1 MSNPLST
8 QTNPNLNSNGNL
20 EKPINSNNTDNLED
34 VHLTMAI
41 PKSEEFATLWRTSEL
56 HVKNKDTS
64 AAIGPLGLLGFGL
77 TTFLLNLGNAG
88 VFDMAPCPS
97 HGYLLWGSSPANSRY
112 NGMEKG
118 K

>member
-41 PKSEEFATLWRTSEL
+41 PKSEEFATLWRTS
-56 HVKNKDTS
+56 
-64 AAIGPLGLLGFGL
+64 
-77 TTFLLNLGNAG
+77 
-88 VFDMAPCPS
+88 
-97 HGYLLWGSSPANSRY
+97 
-112 NGMEKG
+112 
-118 K
+118 

>member
-64 AAIGPLGLLGFGL
+64 AAITILRIWANNFSSQPRKRRGVRYGPL
-77 TTFLLNLGNAG
+77 
-88 VFDMAPCPS
+88 S
-97 HGYLLWGSSPANSRY
+97 
-112 NGMEKG
+112 
-118 K
+118 

>member
-1 MSNPLST
+1 MKIIKTYILKDRTLQQLIQFNVKSSFY
-8 QTNPNLNSNGNL
+8 LNSNGNL

-64 AAIGPLGLLGFGL
+64 AAIGPL
-77 TTFLLNLGNAG
+77 
-88 VFDMAPCPS
+88 
-97 HGYLLWGSSPANSRY
+97 YLLSKN
-112 NGMEKG
+112 
-118 K
+118 

>member
-56 HVKNKDTS
+56 HVKNKD
-64 AAIGPLGLLGFGL
+64 ILVELCF
-77 TTFLLNLGNAG
+77 
-88 VFDMAPCPS
+88 
-97 HGYLLWGSSPANSRY
+97 NSCDSFPRVA
-112 NGMEKG
+112 
-118 K
+118 

>member
-1 MSNPLST
+1 MS
-8 QTNPNLNSNGNL
+8 NLNSNGNL

-41 PKSEEFATLWRTSEL
+41 PKLEEFATLWRTSEMPCQKQRYICSHWSTRTL
-56 HVKNKDTS
+56 RIWANNFSSQPRKRRGVRY
-64 AAIGPLGLLGFGL
+64 GP
-77 TTFLLNLGNAG
+77 
-88 VFDMAPCPS
+88 PCPS
-97 HGYLLWGSSPANSRY
+97 HEYLLWGSSPANSRY

>member
-41 PKSEEFATLWRTSEL
+41 PKSIILFGD
-56 HVKNKDTS
+56 KNVASPNPVIIAPIVMKNNDLS
-64 AAIGPLGLLGFGL
+64 HLKICLFFICIKL
-77 TTFLLNLGNAG
+77 FLFFLIHRA
-88 VFDMAPCPS
+88 
-97 HGYLLWGSSPANSRY
+97 
-112 NGMEKG
+112 
-118 K
+118 

>member
-1 MSNPLST
+1 MKIIKTYILKDRTLQQLIQFNVKSSFY
-8 QTNPNLNSNGNL
+8 LNSNGNL

-88 VFDMAPCPS
+88 VFDMAPLS
-97 HGYLLWGSSPANSRY
+97 
-112 NGMEKG
+112 
-118 K
+118 